1 MLGGKGC
8 MLLSE
13 YTLGRDQ
20 SKGSCI
26 SLHFVGGIILQNAQ
40 SVIV

>member
-13 YTLGRDQ
+13 YTLGRPIETNQ
-20 SKGSCI
+20 KAAAFPFLLLEVSFC
-26 SLHFVGGIILQNAQ
+26 
-40 SVIV
+40 